1 MKPGKGRPFKK
12 DITYTE
18 PATNL
23 KDCKKIGRKLPKTSG
38 LEPIASTPVEKRP
51 FTNG

>member
-1 MKPGKGRPFKK
+1 MKPGEGRPYKK

-18 PATNL
+18 PAKNL
-23 KDCKKIGRKLPKTSG
+23 KDCNKVGKNLPKTSG
-38 LEPIASTPVEKRP
+38 IEDVINTPAPERP